1 MEEQLPGIYKAGKN
15 ELPFAEVLDN
25 IDVGIVVYDRNGN
38 FVFVNRV
45 MINWRNIPRNEY
57 LTMNVRDFY
66 GFIDVCVYDLGGRLQ
81 RHLHPARGIRH
92 HQPLHCRGRDGA
104 ELQRRIAERI
114 EVEKI

>member
-1 MEEQLPGIYKAGKN
+1 MEEQLPGIYKAGEN

-57 LTMNVRDFY
+57 LTMNVGDFY
-66 GFIDVCVYDLGGRLQ
+66 GFIDVCVYDLVR
-81 RHLHPARGIRH
+81 
-92 HQPLHCRGRDGA
+92 
-104 ELQRRIAERI
+104 
-114 EVEKI
+114 